1 MEMSYLKL
9 EIYCGDVIDVETF
22 TFYVNMTSTKLP
34 VEGLKTLSG
43 VPPPLTSVED

>member
-9 EIYCGDVIDVETF
+9 EIYCGDVIDVELLM
-22 TFYVNMTSTKLP
+22 FYVNLSSTKLP

>member
-22 TFYVNMTSTKLP
+22 MFYVNMTALNYRYGRGAENAVRCAPT
-34 VEGLKTLSG
+34 VDEC
-43 VPPPLTSVED
+43 